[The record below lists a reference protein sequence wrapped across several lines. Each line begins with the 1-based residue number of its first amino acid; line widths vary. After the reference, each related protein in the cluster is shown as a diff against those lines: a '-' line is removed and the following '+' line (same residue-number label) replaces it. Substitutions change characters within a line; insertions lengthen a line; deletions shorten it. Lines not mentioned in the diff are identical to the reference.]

1 MAAIAPVLTT
11 IMQVGSVL
19 GTVAS
24 IAQPFIADKVQR
36 NQTADL
42 NALKLQQDTQA
53 AQTRLAE
60 NQMVLAQNDEKR
72 RAALKRSI
80 ARQRANFG
88 AQGVGSNGGSSEAV
102 LLGMFEMSDA
112 EREAAEQLNG
122 IRTQAVAQSLGAQQQ
137 LNLLQQTQLKERQYV
152 DYLSKL
158 A

>member
-24 IAQPFIADKVQR
+24 IAQPFISDKVQR

-53 AQTRLAE
+53 AQTKLAE
-60 NQMVLAQNDEKR
+60 NQLVLAQNDEKR

-112 EREAAEQLNG
+112 EREAAEQLNNF
-122 IRTQAVAQSLGAQQQ
+122 RTQAVAQGLGAQQQ